1 MVNMARKS
9 IIEVLDEKTSSAS
22 AKAKWPDGSMKDI
35 LDKIQMPD
43 MSKAFVSTG
52 RSMGKSAIAMDHMRM
67 PSLRGQST
75 GRIMRPMKNP
85 ASEIWIDSIPSVMPW
100 SVFRRE
106 AQAPL
111 DPKEL
116 FKSLDRS
123 LRGEMPDASPFK
135 ARVKSEKQLR
145 GYHKR
150 LVRRN
155 GALTAE
161 RDRWIDSHRQ
171 LQERNLKLTSQVK
184 DLTTYSKALEDKIKE
199 MKAAIADL
207 ETRKLPEKGSW

>member
-9 IIEVLDEKTSSAS
+9 IIEELDEKTSFAS
-22 AKAKWPDGSMKDI
+22 AKAKWPDTFFKDI
-35 LDKIQMPD
+35 VDAMQLPD
-43 MSKAFVSTG
+43 IREAVISTG
-52 RSMGKSAIAMDHMRM
+52 RRMGKSAIAIDNMRM
-67 PSLRGQST
+67 PSFRGQST
-75 GRIMRPMKNP
+75 DRSMRPMKNP
-85 ASEIWIDSIPSVMPW
+85 ASEIWIDSIPSIMPW
-100 SVFRRE
+100 HSFKGE
-106 AQAPL
+106 DTPL

-161 RDRWIDSHRQ
+161 RDKWIDSHRQ
-171 LQERNLKLTSQVK
+171 LQERNLDLTSQVK
-184 DLTTYSKALEDKIKE
+184 DLTTYSKALEDKVKE